1 MKMTTPVFTE
11 QLDQFSSSGV
21 KIQIV
26 LPLQCSLSELPLPL
40 SEQVKVQQVERRAVA
55 AIRFNGK
62 PTEDLVKEKA
72 KILTEELAKDG
83 LRQKGGI
90 VLARYN
96 DPGRTFPLFMV
107 HLIILPAAEFFNGNV
122 ASNLLWK
129 SGKSNDPYI
138 VKATAKTFLIFCLDN
153 VHVQKNEVLACL
165 EDFEL
170 D

>member
-1 MKMTTPVFTE
+1 
-11 QLDQFSSSGV
+11 
-21 KIQIV
+21 
-26 LPLQCSLSELPLPL
+26 
-40 SEQVKVQQVERRAVA
+40 
-55 AIRFNGK
+55 
-62 PTEDLVKEKA
+62 
-72 KILTEELAKDG
+72 
-83 LRQKGGI
+83 
-90 VLARYN
+90 
-96 DPGRTFPLFMV
+96 MV

-138 VKATAKTFLIFCLDN
+138 VKATAKMFLTRLHLMSIFCLDN